1 LALPPRWLLS
11 AVTMSMGM
19 NTLCLIALL
28 LAVAS
33 ATTVVDLSTIPACQ
47 INGCTSQCDVKQYL
61 PSGLSGD
68 VEFMSSKS
76 GDWCVAANNNYAV
89 GSLTLS
95 GQVTFSV
102 NGELSIQSMTSTS
115 GSTFQVGNE
124 ASFFGNA
131 NIGGYFGGFA
141 AGVIIFIEGALTT
154 TSTST
159 VAITEGRNLILSSS
173 GATFGG
179 SVSGTIDFE
188 GTSTIA
194 ATAKVSGVTAGLQVS
209 STININADCSFTNF
223 FLSSQFYGPTIGVV
237 NIAQGVVVTSAALNY
252 YDGSFNPP
260 TLTINGPGKFVV
272 NGGVAIGAGT
282 LSLAS
287 SGSLSF
293 SGTLTGTGIV
303 NVASGSTLTGTTS
316 TFSGA
321 IVNQNSA
328 PSSSYLGCYNDQ
340 SSRDLSYE
348 ATLTSSLTVE
358 GCISA
363 CAGYDYAGV
372 QDGNQCFCG
381 DTYGKYGSAG
391 PNACSMACQGDNT
404 QICGGAWLN
413 SVYKV

>member
-1 LALPPRWLLS
+1 
-11 AVTMSMGM
+11 M

-95 GQVTFSV
+95 GQVTLYV

-141 AGVIIFIEGALTT
+141 AGLIIFIEGALTT

-159 VAITEGRNLILSSS
+159 VAISEGSTLILSNS

-179 SVSGTIDFE
+179 SVSGSIDFE

-194 ATAKVSGVTAGLQVS
+194 ATAHVSGVTAGMQVS
-209 STININADCSFTNF
+209 STLNVNADCSFTNF
-223 FLSSQFYGPTIGVV
+223 FLLSQFYGPTIGVV

-252 YDGSFNPP
+252 YDGSFNAP
-260 TLTINGPGKFVV
+260 TLTINGPGQFVV
-272 NGGVAIGAGT
+272 NGDVAIGSGT
-282 LSLAS
+282 LAVAN

-293 SGTLTGTGIV
+293 TGSLTGTGTV
-303 NVASGSTLTGTTS
+303 NVASGATLTGTTS
-316 TFSGA
+316 SFSGT
-321 IVNQNSA
+321 INNQNSA
-328 PSSSYLGCYNDQ
+328 LSNSYLGCYNDK
-340 SSRDLSYE
+340 SSRDLSQQV
-348 ATLTSSLTVE
+348 TLTASLTVE
-358 GCISA
+358 GCIGA
-363 CAGYDYAGV
+363 CSSAGYDYAAM